1 MSVPKECKFSLER
14 RCRETLHLPSSTT
27 FLAKELHY
35 IRGCGNRTIKQAEIT
50 PKQLDLQL
58 LLKVPNELK

>member
-14 RCRETLHLPSSTT
+14 RCREPLHLPSSTT

-35 IRGCGNRTIKQAEIT
+35 IRECGNRTIKQAEIT
-50 PKQLDLQL
+50 SKAARFAAS
-58 LLKVPNELK
+58 LKSAK